1 MVRTPLNEDLV
12 YLYIMGSLYKGE
24 DTVVKVGIG
33 KDATKRATEVGG
45 EVLFRTA
52 SPQLRPITLYMEKI
66 LHLRLHYLY
75 GYAKVRKRSG
85 SREWFNCSYEQ
96 ALSEYKKVRVW
107 VLSESQSLSEIKAL
121 HNRIKRK
128 YKGFTAIR
136 YKPQSTKG
144 MTENYE
150 VGQSEFEL
158 N

>member
-66 LHLRLHYLY
+66 LHLRLNYLY

>member
-66 LHLRLHYLY
+66 LHLRLNYLY

-136 YKPQSTKG
+136 YNPQSTKG

>member
-24 DTVVKVGIG
+24 DAVIKVGIG

-66 LHLRLHYLY
+66 LHLRLNYLY

-85 SREWFNCSYEQ
+85 SREWFNCSYDQ

-136 YKPQSTKG
+136 YNPQSTKG

>member
-24 DTVVKVGIG
+24 DAVIKVGIG

-66 LHLRLHYLY
+66 LHLRLNYLY

-136 YKPQSTKG
+136 YNPQSTKG

>member
-66 LHLRLHYLY
+66 LHLRLNYLY

-85 SREWFNCSYEQ
+85 SREWFNCSYDQ
-96 ALSEYKKVRVW
+96 ALAEYKKVRVW